1 MQGDIG
7 EKVDRGLKYIQVP
20 IRPRVVKAVSR
31 VTARHVEFEGL
42 ALTVGAALLRVTGNA
57 VFICSDEHGVVI
69 FRILIERSRPRE
81 VGDDIPVDVPLLHK
95 VGIHP
100 AHIVVGEWQRKELL
114 WFRVSFRRRPKS
126 LSLLSAQQFC
136 NCLLKGA
143 SVVHPYEVDGVT
155 ALLRIMVEPLAA
167 SYGHTVICGQTLIPA
182 RGE

>member
-1 MQGDIG
+1 MDWKTYYQ
-7 EKVDRGLKYIQVP
+7 E
-20 IRPRVVKAVSR
+20 
-31 VTARHVEFEGL
+31 RHF
-42 ALTVGAALLRVTGNA
+42 
-57 VFICSDEHGVVI
+57 
-69 FRILIERSRPRE
+69 
-81 VGDDIPVDVPLLHK
+81 PVDVPLLHK

-167 SYGHTVICGQTLIPA
+167 SYSHTVICGQTLIPA